1 MDVSVKK
8 KISSL
13 CLVSQKKLESI
24 LLTCGDTKD
33 LIIEP
38 SLIEPLERICAA
50 SWLRLVND
58 NKYINSF

>member
-1 MDVSVKK
+1 MDISVKK

-24 LLTCGDTKD
+24 LLTCGETKD
-33 LIIEP
+33 LIIDP

-50 SWLRLVND
+50 SWLRLVYD
-58 NKYINSF
+58 NKYFYDN